1 SYSVNAIPDTL
12 ASPDG
17 SPALGAPLGM
27 NLYGAGS
34 SNLTGPGQIRLANL
48 FTYNLAWSQ
57 GPGTISFQ
65 NAPYSL
71 RTSLTDVGSNTTGVL
86 NFTGVFNGLA
96 DEGSHLSTM
105 TTTFNSPLTQSLVL
119 GGNRY
124 TVSVIPHNPLLHWHP
139 QPDNPVNKFSG

>member
-1 SYSVNAIPDTL
+1 
-12 ASPDG
+12 
-17 SPALGAPLGM
+17 
-27 NLYGAGS
+27 
-34 SNLTGPGQIRLANL
+34 ANL

-139 QPDNPVNKFSG
+139 QPDNPVNKFSGTIDAQVNISPAGSPAATPEPSCLVLAGMGLLTVAGAA